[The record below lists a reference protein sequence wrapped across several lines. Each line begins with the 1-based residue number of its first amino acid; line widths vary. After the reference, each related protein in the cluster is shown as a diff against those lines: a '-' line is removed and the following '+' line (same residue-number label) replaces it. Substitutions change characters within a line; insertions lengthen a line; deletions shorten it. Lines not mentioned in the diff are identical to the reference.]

1 MDRKK
6 TNHLTQEHHVMRT
19 KSLLRVLVFHC
30 IWVIAFLWVIGCTGK
45 STKNKISEQPF
56 QEQIPDQNEGWKIIK
71 ALSKAYGD
79 NPSII
84 GDFIGS
90 SRCPDFL
97 EGHYFDGNTLVFQV
111 RGDTMSARQT
121 LEKVSGSKAFRIEQL
136 TDSIFSEKQLHYL
149 LGKLNSRYDLLQDN
163 KLKSNVTSWECTTH
177 HIEVIL
183 IRNTPEVRTAF
194 RRLLMNSPAIR
205 FSGPE
210 EPVRNSTIG
219 VSEAYGICLY
229 PEYLVYA
236 DTSSTA
242 SFILLNR
249 SNEPITCS
257 EHYSITYEGT
267 DGQWYELPINFVAM
281 DIAYMVNPDSQHRF
295 VARLYPE
302 VNDNK
307 PGRYRFFYGV
317 SFESGENIRMMA
329 EFRLTDDY
337 KEVGRIGKTPIPKTT
352 GRNYV
357 EVPQIDDQMV
367 YQVVEEMPEFPGGM
381 PALKNFI
388 RKNLRH
394 DKAET
399 RECVILQIVVDKEGN
414 AVNPVILQSVNPILD
429 EEALRI
435 IGLMPKWKPG
445 RQNGK
450 NRNVRFALPVIFEP
464 SRKELR

>member
-1 MDRKK
+1 
-6 TNHLTQEHHVMRT
+6 
-19 KSLLRVLVFHC
+19 
-30 IWVIAFLWVIGCTGK
+30 
-45 STKNKISEQPF
+45 
-56 QEQIPDQNEGWKIIK
+56 
-71 ALSKAYGD
+71 
-79 NPSII
+79 
-84 GDFIGS
+84 
-90 SRCPDFL
+90 
-97 EGHYFDGNTLVFQV
+97 
-111 RGDTMSARQT
+111 
-121 LEKVSGSKAFRIEQL
+121 
-136 TDSIFSEKQLHYL
+136 
-149 LGKLNSRYDLLQDN
+149 
-163 KLKSNVTSWECTTH
+163 
-177 HIEVIL
+177 
-183 IRNTPEVRTAF
+183 
-194 RRLLMNSPAIR
+194 
-205 FSGPE
+205 
-210 EPVRNSTIG
+210 
-219 VSEAYGICLY
+219 
-229 PEYLVYA
+229 
-236 DTSSTA
+236 
-242 SFILLNR
+242 
-249 SNEPITCS
+249 
-257 EHYSITYEGT
+257 
-267 DGQWYELPINFVAM
+267 M

>member
-1 MDRKK
+1 
-6 TNHLTQEHHVMRT
+6 
-19 KSLLRVLVFHC
+19 
-30 IWVIAFLWVIGCTGK
+30 
-45 STKNKISEQPF
+45 
-56 QEQIPDQNEGWKIIK
+56 
-71 ALSKAYGD
+71 
-79 NPSII
+79 
-84 GDFIGS
+84 
-90 SRCPDFL
+90 
-97 EGHYFDGNTLVFQV
+97 
-111 RGDTMSARQT
+111 
-121 LEKVSGSKAFRIEQL
+121 
-136 TDSIFSEKQLHYL
+136 
-149 LGKLNSRYDLLQDN
+149 
-163 KLKSNVTSWECTTH
+163 
-177 HIEVIL
+177 
-183 IRNTPEVRTAF
+183 
-194 RRLLMNSPAIR
+194 MNSPAIR

-210 EPVRNSTIG
+210 EPVRNSTTG

-302 VNDNK
+302 VNNNK

-329 EFRLTDDY
+329 
-337 KEVGRIGKTPIPKTT
+337 
-352 GRNYV
+352 
-357 EVPQIDDQMV
+357 
-367 YQVVEEMPEFPGGM
+367 FPGGM